1 MFNDAGV
8 KGINIF
14 TKSTDPLGRLLTN
27 PNWGLSAE
35 DKKRIFDVETPYKKG
50 KTGNLIKDKAL
61 MKSLMIKKF
70 QQSPE
75 LIEQINKRGGV
86 SFLQASKHITGRT
99 DRWTGKGTKSNF
111 IKTLIEAYEETKAKL
126 GGVTTGGAKITP
138 LTVHRM
144 TPAGYSAYKKRKV
157 GLKLAEMDL
166 EGVKSETVISSGKK
180 KPTGTLGKNW
190 TRGHGIQ
197 NLVSLEHEV
206 GRLAKSIKAG
216 TPLTAA
222 QIQMLSENLGQLQG
236 AVRGNPTQEFNKLR
250 WSKELNKFIE
260 VPSKQM
266 GNAPYSGFQ
275 HADKTGKPVKRIRLV
290 PSFYKDLKVVSD
302 ALETAVP
309 ERVGLA
315 QVDDKAR
322 RVLDKAKS
330 DMRSILNPKAQF
342 IKDPHGAPTVGPKYE
357 KGTKKIKLDKYG
369 NPMVARPTRV
379 FSPTQQLESQT
390 KKGTFKAMMTP
401 GVSAPLD
408 DAAKY
413 QMWLAERA
421 PNKAERGFTVSKR
434 EPVKGSGNFAST
446 RSVQPTGGASRS
458 GIILGEAGHN
468 LPTRDLIRNVQGPH
482 PLLSGETMTS
492 KQVVGQV
499 PSTLS
504 RPNLFDP
511 STGQTS
517 VPKTQAE
524 KTARMGSG
532 LETRHAALGQRMQ
545 SMGIETTEATSKSVR
560 QTKPTTRLAPGPGT
574 YQLESIGNLQ
584 ERAKSISGKARNNLK
599 SLLKKVGKGGP
610 AARMAI
616 PLLLAMG
623 LFGMMGNN
631 QGMRNAA

>member
-1 MFNDAGV
+1 MFN
-8 KGINIF
+8 
-14 TKSTDPLGRLLTN
+14 
-27 PNWGLSAE
+27 
-35 DKKRIFDVETPYKKG
+35 
-50 KTGNLIKDKAL
+50 
-61 MKSLMIKKF
+61 
-70 QQSPE
+70 
-75 LIEQINKRGGV
+75 
-86 SFLQASKHITGRT
+86 
-99 DRWTGKGTKSNF
+99 
-111 IKTLIEAYEETKAKL
+111 EAYKT
-126 GGVTTGGAKITP
+126 TP
-138 LTVHRM
+138 LTIHRM
-144 TPAGYSAYKKRKV
+144 TPAGYKAYKKRKV
-157 GLKLAEMDL
+157 NLKLAEMDL
-166 EGVKSETVISSGKK
+166 EGVKSETVAGTQRKSS
-180 KPTGTLGKNW
+180 GTLGKNW
-190 TRGHGIQ
+190 ARGHSVQ

-222 QIQMLSENLGQLQG
+222 QIQMLSEDLGQLQG
-236 AVRGNPTQEFNKLR
+236 AIRGNPTQEFNKLR

-266 GNAPYSGFQ
+266 GNAPYSGFK
-275 HADKTGKPVKRIRLV
+275 HADKTGKPVKRIRLA
-290 PSFYKDLKVVSD
+290 PAFYKDLKVVSG

-315 QVDDKAR
+315 QVDDKAI

-342 IKDPHGAPTVGPKYE
+342 IKDPPGVKVG
-357 KGTKKIKLDKYG
+357 KGTPRPKK
-369 NPMVARPTRV
+369 V

-390 KKGTFKAMMTP
+390 EARKGGKRTFKGMMAP

-421 PNKAERGFTVSKR
+421 PNKAERGFTISKR

-446 RSVQPTGGASRS
+446 RRMQPTGGASRS

-504 RPNLFDP
+504 RPNLFEP

-517 VPKTQAE
+517 APITQAE

-584 ERAKSISGKARNNLK
+584 ERAKSISGKARNNLR

-616 PLLLAMG
+616 PLMIAMG